1 MNIYYVYHILL
12 LYLHLSFF
20 HYIYMVVLLMC
31 SFHLPGL
38 VQKGTGDPVRIPH
51 ETEREMNTDYTLQ

>member
-1 MNIYYVYHILL
+1 
-12 LYLHLSFF
+12 
-20 HYIYMVVLLMC
+20 MVVLLMC